1 MVEHIENEVKKVI
14 KIVVQN
20 AKFISLTCHEITSI
34 DNASWASVHA
44 YIV

>member
-1 MVEHIENEVKKVI
+1 MVEYIENEVEKAI

-20 AKFISLTCHEITSI
+20 AKFISLTSQEITFM
-34 DNASWASVHA
+34 DNASWASVHV